1 MPKDPAD
8 LSRSV
13 EDYLKAIYHLSTS
26 GEAATTSRIAE
37 QLSVAAPS
45 VTGMIKRLAE
55 QGWVEHQP
63 YKGAT
68 LTDEGRRA
76 ALRIVRRHRLVETY
90 LVQRLGYTWDTVHD
104 EAERLEH
111 VVSDELIARMAA
123 ALDDP
128 RFDPHGDPIPTAA
141 GELIDHETV
150 PLSELGVGT
159 VGLIVRVDTESGDR
173 LRWLAGAGLIPG
185 VKLKVVAQQPFSG
198 PLKVRVGKRRAQ
210 VLGHDLASQLLC
222 VREES

>member
-26 GEAATTSRIAE
+26 DEAATTSRIAE

-111 VVSDELIARMAA
+111 VVSDELIARIAA

-128 RFDPHGDPIPTAA
+128 RFDPHGDPIPTAE
-141 GELIDHETV
+141 GELEDHETV
-150 PLSELGVGT
+150 PLSDLGVGT
-159 VGLIVRVDTESGDR
+159 TGLIVRVDTESGDR
-173 LRWLAGAGLIPG
+173 LRWLAGAGLVPG
-185 VKLKVVAQQPFSG
+185 IRLKVLAQQPFKG
-198 PLKVRVGKRRAQ
+198 PLKVRVGRQRPQ

-222 VREES
+222 VREER